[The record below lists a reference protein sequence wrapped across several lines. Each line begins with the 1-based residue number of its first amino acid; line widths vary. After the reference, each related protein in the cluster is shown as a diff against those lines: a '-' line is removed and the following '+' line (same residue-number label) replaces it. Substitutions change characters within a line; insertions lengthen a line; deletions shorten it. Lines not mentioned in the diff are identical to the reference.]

1 MRKTLLTL
9 ALAIGAFSTALNAV
23 VLGPTLKDISTYF
36 NVSDARAGQLGTI
49 HSVIA
54 AMVGILAAPLLDRYG
69 PKRVLRFECVMLL
82 AGTAISALAPS
93 FALLFVGRAVAGIGG
108 AIIAATCFVCV
119 SQIFTDPVE
128 RNRKVGVVTSA
139 SSVAGVIGVP
149 LLVIIGQHA
158 SWRWSIGSL
167 AIPLL
172 VVVIATWSLPS
183 AENDG
188 PRQSLRDEYV
198 DRFRTVGQSRATV
211 LLLGSFAAAF
221 VVWGGVLIYIGA
233 YFETVFDANPGSVS
247 LMFFAIGV
255 ASILASNVAPRVLER
270 FPMRICY
277 SVFAL
282 FTSANLLAAGTIYIT
297 LRSMMLFAVLVSL
310 GIVGVLL
317 TTIFLLLDSLPSAT
331 GTVMSLQSA
340 MSEVGFAAGAAIGGL
355 ALTVFH
361 SYPAMFHTF
370 GLILPAAFGLT
381 MLAIR
386 SSQRQAKT
394 EEVTAAQTT

>member
-211 LLLGSFAAAF
+211 LLAWQLRRRVRGLGWRPDLHWRLFRDRVRRKPRLSQPD
-221 VVWGGVLIYIGA
+221 VLRDWRRLYSRKQRRSQGA
-233 YFETVFDANPGSVS
+233 RTISD
-247 LMFFAIGV
+247 
-255 ASILASNVAPRVLER
+255 
-270 FPMRICY
+270 
-277 SVFAL
+277 
-282 FTSANLLAAGTIYIT
+282 ANLL
-297 LRSMMLFAVLVSL
+297 F
-310 GIVGVLL
+310 GICP
-317 TTIFLLLDSLPSAT
+317 IHFC
-331 GTVMSLQSA
+331 
-340 MSEVGFAAGAAIGGL
+340 
-355 ALTVFH
+355 
-361 SYPAMFHTF
+361 
-370 GLILPAAFGLT
+370 
-381 MLAIR
+381 
-386 SSQRQAKT
+386 
-394 EEVTAAQTT
+394 